1 MGYGAFMHVT
11 NNRANQI
18 QLFITDV
25 TCVYD
30 NGDQGSDLSLFNNAT
45 VPAASQLP
53 SSGNQ
58 YIEAR
63 NSGDCFLAPSYFTLK
78 VEDKSNDAIIG
89 SVVFEETSDNWDV
102 SSNSNTDVIDVDI
115 DNSGDQ
121 ARIAVTVEATS

>member
-11 NNRANQI
+11 NNRAKPL

-30 NGDQGSDLSLFNNAT
+30 NNDQGSDLSLFNNAT
-45 VPAASQLP
+45 VPATSQLP
-53 SSGNQ
+53 AAGNQ

-63 NSGDCFLAPSYFTLK
+63 NSGDCFLVTSYFTLK
-78 VEDKSNDAIIG
+78 VEDQSNDAIIG
-89 SVVFEETSDNWDV
+89 SVILEESGDNWDV
-102 SSNSNTDVIDVDI
+102 SSNSNTDVIDVNI

-121 ARIAVTVEATS
+121 ARIVVTVEATS